1 MRGNGGIRKEA
12 NQYISVLFRFADN
25 IYNTGMN
32 NVSPYPQIY
41 DLPLVSH
48 VFILILTVQHR
59 FILCQVSALTS
70 RM

>member
-32 NVSPYPQIY
+32 NVSPHPQIHN
-41 DLPLVSH
+41 LPLVGHAPSPP
-48 VFILILTVQHR
+48 R
-59 FILCQVSALTS
+59 
-70 RM
+70 